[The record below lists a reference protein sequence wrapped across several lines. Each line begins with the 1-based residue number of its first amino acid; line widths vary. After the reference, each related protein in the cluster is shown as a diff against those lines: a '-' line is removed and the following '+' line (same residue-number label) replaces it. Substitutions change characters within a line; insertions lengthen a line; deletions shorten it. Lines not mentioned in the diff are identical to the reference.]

1 MSEIPS
7 KHGLRAD
14 FVGKSKDPDPKNAS
28 VLVVDPS
35 PLSLL
40 ALAGVLHAQGFQCV
54 CARDKTT
61 ALRAIELGP
70 QDIVV
75 WDVGDDALAA
85 LEALSELRTQP
96 EHQQIPAVMLAES
109 RWAGLEK
116 KTESLSQST
125 CVLFKPVD
133 PQALGA
139 VTQRMLWMPQLEA
152 SHRRRGTRPNR
163 PGWVT
168 L

>member
-1 MSEIPS
+1 MSETPS
-7 KHGLRAD
+7 TPDLRTDSMKTVKESGAR
-14 FVGKSKDPDPKNAS
+14 KAS
-28 VLVVDPS
+28 ILVVDPA

-54 CARDKTT
+54 CARDKATV
-61 ALRAIELGP
+61 LRAIELGT
-70 QDIVV
+70 QDLVV
-75 WDVGDDALAA
+75 WDVGDDAMAA

-96 EHQQIPAVMLAES
+96 EHQQIPAVFLAES

-139 VTQRMLWMPQLEA
+139 VTQKMLWMPQLEA
-152 SHRRRGTRPNR
+152 SHRRRGTRPSR

>member
-1 MSEIPS
+1 MSENPS
-7 KHGLRAD
+7 TPDLRTDSTAKPRD
-14 FVGKSKDPDPKNAS
+14 SGTRKAS
-28 VLVVDPS
+28 VLVVDPA

-54 CARDKTT
+54 CARDKAS

-70 QDIVV
+70 QDMVV
-75 WDVGDDALAA
+75 WDVGDDAMAA
-85 LEALSELRTQP
+85 LEALSELRAQS
-96 EHQQIPAVMLAES
+96 EHEQIPAVFLAES

-116 KTESLSQST
+116 KTESLIPST
-125 CVLFKPVD
+125 CCLFKPVD
-133 PQALGA
+133 PHALNA
-139 VTQRMLWMPQLEA
+139 VTHRLLWMPQLEA
-152 SHRRRGTRPNR
+152 SHRRRGTRPSR